1 MAPDTTIADAINIL
15 QAGGLVAIPTET
27 VYGLGADALNPL
39 AIRQIYATKG
49 RPSGHPLIVH
59 LAADGDW
66 EQWGAFSDTAK
77 ALAKEFWPGPLTLIL
92 RRQPQVPAEVT
103 GGLDTIGIRVPEHP
117 IAQRLL
123 SGFGSGIAAPS
134 ANRFGCVSPT
144 TAEHVHSEFGD
155 SIHIVDGGPSQIGIE
170 STIVDVS
177 GPSPALLRPGSIT
190 EAQLEAVVGPLG
202 HSNTVAPGTLS
213 SHYSP
218 QTSLL
223 LSDNPIQDANRLK
236 SQGLSI
242 AILHA
247 SAPENHARTLY
258 AELRRLDQLGVDILV
273 AERSPDQE
281 LGRAINDRLTR
292 AGYGFSIDKKP

>member
-1 MAPDTTIADAINIL
+1 MVADTVITNAVKIL
-15 QAGGLVAIPTET
+15 RDGGLVAMPTET

-59 LAADGDW
+59 LAANADW
-66 EQWGAFSDTAK
+66 EQWGVFSDLAM
-77 ALAKEFWPGPLTLIL
+77 ALAKEFWPGPLTMIVP
-92 RRQPQVPAEVT
+92 RHPQVPTEVT
-103 GGLDTIGIRVPEHP
+103 GGLDTIGIRVPQHP

-123 SGFGSGIAAPS
+123 SSFGSGIAAPS
-134 ANRFGCVSPT
+134 ANRFGGVSPT
-144 TAEHVHSEFGD
+144 TAHHVQAEFGD
-155 SIHIVDGGPSQIGIE
+155 TIHIVDGGPSHIGIE
-170 STIVDVS
+170 STIVDLS
-177 GPSPALLRPGSIT
+177 GTSPALLRPGSIT
-190 EAQLEAVVGPLG
+190 EAQIEAIVGPLG
-202 HSNTVAPGTLS
+202 HSNTPAPGTLA

-218 QTSLL
+218 HTSLL
-223 LSDNPIQDANRLK
+223 LSDNPTQDANRLE
-236 SQGLSI
+236 SQGLSV

-292 AGYGFSIDKKP
+292 AGHGFSIGKKP

>member
-1 MAPDTTIADAINIL
+1 MVSDSAIINAVNIL
-15 QAGGLVAIPTET
+15 RAGGLVAIPTET

-66 EQWGAFSDTAK
+66 DQWGVFSIPAK
-77 ALAKEFWPGPLTLIL
+77 ALAKEFWPGPLTMIL
-92 RRQPQVPAEVT
+92 RRQPQVPTEVT
-103 GGLDTIGIRVPEHP
+103 GGLDTIGIRVPHHP
-117 IAQRLL
+117 IAQTLL
-123 SGFGSGIAAPS
+123 SCFGSGIAAPS
-134 ANRFGCVSPT
+134 ANRFGGVSPT
-144 TAEHVHSEFGD
+144 TADHVHSEFGD

-170 STIVDVS
+170 STIVDLS
-177 GPSPALLRPGSIT
+177 GTSPALLRPGSIT
-190 EAQLEAVVGPLG
+190 EAQLEAIVGPLG
-202 HSNTVAPGTLS
+202 HSNTAAPGTLA

-223 LSDNPIQDANRLK
+223 LTDNPTQEAKRLE

-242 AILHA
+242 AVLHA
-247 SAPENHARTLY
+247 SAPEDHARTLY

-292 AGYGFSIDKKP
+292 AGHGFSIDKKS